1 MRALAFSFAAL
12 LLAGCSLTGD
22 DGGSS
27 VTPEHLKDLVL
38 QPADLPRAF
47 FRFDEGREGAVET
60 GGKPERFGREE
71 GWKARYRR
79 TGTAETKGPLVVA
92 SLVDLFQSADGAEDE
107 LAAVRAAR
115 TVQGLG
121 WKPVEAPKLGDE
133 AVALTTDQGTGRN
146 RIRFFF
152 VAWRDDDVTAS
163 VEANGFAGLALEDVA
178 ALAQKQAR
186 RIADA
191 G

>member
-1 MRALAFSFAAL
+1 M
-12 LLAGCSLTGD
+12 
-22 DGGSS
+22 
-27 VTPEHLKDLVL
+27 
-38 QPADLPRAF
+38 
-47 FRFDEGREGAVET
+47 
-60 GGKPERFGREE
+60 
-71 GWKARYRR
+71 
-79 TGTAETKGPLVVA
+79 
-92 SLVDLFQSADGAEDE
+92 
-107 LAAVRAAR
+107 RAAR

-146 RIRFFF
+146 RIRFFL
-152 VAWRDDDVTAS
+152 VAWRDADVTAS
-163 VEANGFAGLALEDVA
+163 VEANGFAGLALEDVV